1 MDPETLEELAHL
13 TLSLGRLL
21 LGNGA
26 DTEQVQRA
34 LVRFAAGFG
43 GEAHLLV
50 TYEGILL
57 TLLSG
62 EQFRTKVG
70 YRLAA
75 MNVNMAAVAALTQL
89 VTRVSNHEVS
99 LTEARQELE
108 EIEHRP
114 PIYNRWISVVALGL
128 TAGSLARLFGAD
140 WPAFWIAWLSGSI
153 GTWLRQELGRRGF
166 NLFFIPFAGAVVSGV
181 IGGLAV
187 LAGLS
192 TTPTLC
198 LVAPGMII
206 VPGVPLVNSVH
217 DIITNHMSL
226 ALNRLALGIAVTLAI
241 AFGLFV
247 AGIVTGSH
255 IPVDVA
261 PAVISVPEDAL
272 FSALAALG
280 YLVLFNVPA
289 RIAWAGVI
297 CGVASHTTRTL
308 LLHFGIDIVIGT
320 LVGALAA
327 NFFAQAFARQFKAP
341 AVAFVFP
348 GVVAMVPGAYAFR
361 AWVGCVEIVH
371 GGVAAPTPVVT
382 ETLALIATC
391 VLMVAAIA
399 IGIAA
404 PLIPAAGE
412 RGPSQ

>member
-1 MDPETLEELAHL
+1 MDPDPLEEIAHL
-13 TLSLGRLL
+13 TLMLGRLL
-21 LGNGA
+21 LANGA
-26 DTEQVQRA
+26 DTGRVQKEM
-34 LVRFAAGFG
+34 VRFAAGFG
-43 GEAHLLV
+43 SEAHLLI
-50 TYEGILL
+50 TYEGVLL
-57 TLLSG
+57 TLVSG
-62 EQFRTKVG
+62 ERFRTKVG
-70 YRLAA
+70 YRLSA
-75 MNVNMAAVAALTQL
+75 MNVNMAAVAALTHL
-89 VTRVSNHEVS
+89 VTDVEGQRRS
-99 LTEARQELE
+99 LPEARKALE
-108 EIEHRP
+108 EIEHRR
-114 PIYNRWISVVALGL
+114 PIYQRWIVIVVLGL

-140 WPAFWIAWLSGSI
+140 WPAFWITWLSGSV
-153 GTWLRQELGRRGF
+153 GTWLRQELGSRGF
-166 NLFFIPFAGAVVSGV
+166 NLFFIPFAAALVSGV
-181 IGGLAV
+181 ISGIAVLGGLSA
-187 LAGLS
+187 
-192 TTPTLC
+192 TPTLC

-206 VPGVPLVNSVH
+206 VPGVPLVNSIH
-217 DIITNHMSL
+217 DIITNHISL
-226 ALNRLALGIAVTLAI
+226 GLDRLTLGITVTLAI

-247 AGIVTGSH
+247 AGVLTGSH

-261 PAVISVPEDAL
+261 SPLLSVPEDAL

-289 RIAWAGVI
+289 RIAWAGVV

-327 NFFAQAFARQFKAP
+327 NFFAQAFARKFKAP

-371 GGVAAPTPVVT
+371 GGISAPISVVT

-404 PLIPAAGE
+404 PLIPAAGN
-412 RGPSQ
+412 RRQ